1 MEKITIL
8 PTREMMT
15 IDGVRGRVWE
25 GISESGV
32 RCKLLVHRIA
42 VIDGQDDGA
51 FVRGLLDARAVGI
64 ENRVSRRAG
73 VLSDVRATE

>member
-51 FVRGLLDARAVGI
+51 FVRGLLEMPEPLELKI
-64 ENRVSRRAG
+64 EFP
-73 VLSDVRATE
+73 DEPEY